1 MNLIEGV
8 VTMSLKEKVAVIT
21 GAGSGIGEATAVL
34 FAKQGAKVVASGIRI
49 EDIEETVKTIKRSGG
64 DAMYVQTDVSIS
76 KQVKTMIEK
85 TTENYGKIDI
95 LFNCAGVGYSS
106 KYCMGSVVDTPEE
119 DWDSVLAINLKSVFL
134 TCKYTIPHMIK
145 NGGGAVINCSSM
157 HSVVG
162 CGADAYSA
170 SKGGINAVTRALAV
184 DNAKYNIRVNA
195 VSPGPTET
203 PMIADA
209 LKSKEM
215 KNHLL
220 NTVPLK
226 RIAKPEDIAYAVLFL
241 ASDEASF
248 ITGHNLV
255 VDGGLTIS

>member
-1 MNLIEGV
+1 MRF
-8 VTMSLKEKVAVIT
+8 KEKVAVIT
-21 GAGSGIGEATAVL
+21 GAGSGIGKATSVL
-34 FAKQGAKVVASGIRI
+34 FAKQGAKVVASGLHK
-49 EDIEETVKTIKRSGG
+49 EDIEETVTTIKRFEGE
-64 DAMYVQTDVSIS
+64 AMYFQTDVSVS
-76 KQVKTMIEK
+76 KQVEQMIEK
-85 TTENYGKIDI
+85 TIEKYGKIDI

-106 KYCMGSVVDTPEE
+106 KYSMGSVVDTSED
-119 DWDSVLAINLKSVFL
+119 DWDSVHAINVKSVFF
-134 TCKYTIPHMIK
+134 TCKYTIPYMREK
-145 NGGGAVINCSSM
+145 GGGAIVNCSSV
-157 HSVVG
+157 HSIIG

-209 LKSKEM
+209 LKNKEFRE
-215 KNHLL
+215 HLM
-220 NTVPLK
+220 NTVPLN
-226 RIAKPEDIAYAVLFL
+226 RIATPEDIAHAVLFL

>member
-1 MNLIEGV
+1 MR
-8 VTMSLKEKVAVIT
+8 LKEKVAVIT
-21 GAGSGIGEATAVL
+21 GAGSGIGKATAVL
-34 FAKQGAKVVASGIRI
+34 FAKQGAKVVASGIRK
-49 EDIEETVKTIKRSGG
+49 EDIEETVTTIKRHEG
-64 DAMYVQTDVSIS
+64 DAIYVQADVSVS
-76 KQVKTMIEK
+76 KQVKTLIEK
-85 TTENYGKIDI
+85 AIENYGKIDI

-119 DWDSVLAINLKSVFL
+119 DWDSVLAINLRSVFL
-134 TCKYTIPHMIK
+134 TCKYIIPHMMK
-145 NGGGAVINCSSM
+145 NGGGVVINCSSM
-157 HSVVG
+157 HSIIG

-209 LKSKEM
+209 LKNKEFREQLM
-215 KNHLL
+215 

-226 RIAKPEDIAYAVLFL
+226 RIATPEDMAYAVLFL

>member
-1 MNLIEGV
+1 MR
-8 VTMSLKEKVAVIT
+8 LKEKVAIIT
-21 GAGSGIGEATAVL
+21 GAGSGIGKATAVL
-34 FAKQGAKVVASGIRI
+34 FSKQGAKVVASGIHKKDI
-49 EDIEETVKTIKRSGG
+49 EDTVKIIKRAGG
-64 DAMYVQTDVSIS
+64 DAISVQTNVAVP
-76 KQVKTMIEK
+76 KQVKTMIKK
-85 TTENYGKIDI
+85 TIESYGRIDI

-106 KYCMGSVVDTPEE
+106 KFCMGSVADTPEE

-134 TCKYTIPHMIK
+134 TCKYTIPHMKK
-145 NGGGAVINCSSM
+145 NGGGAIVNCSSM
-157 HSVVG
+157 HSIVG

-195 VSPGPTET
+195 VSPGPTKT

-209 LKSKEM
+209 LKSNKF
-215 KNHLL
+215 KKHLL
-220 NTVPLK
+220 NTIPLM